1 VRALRDRRSWE
12 RAAFTDGVYEREQ
25 LQGPARN
32 ALMALMIWRRRPH
45 RLVAKYVSKG
55 LALPDDPNIGAREWK
70 ISLMS

>member
-1 VRALRDRRSWE
+1 
-12 RAAFTDGVYEREQ
+12 
-25 LQGPARN
+25 
-32 ALMALMIWRRRPH
+32 MALMIWRRRPH